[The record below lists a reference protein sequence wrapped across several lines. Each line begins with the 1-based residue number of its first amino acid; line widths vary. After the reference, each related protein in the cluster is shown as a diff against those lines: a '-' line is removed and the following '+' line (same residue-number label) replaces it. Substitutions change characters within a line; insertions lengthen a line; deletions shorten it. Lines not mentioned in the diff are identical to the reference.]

1 VVVVV
6 AAVVPVS
13 GRVFF
18 LKLWSVGQWVLV
30 CSIIGNASY
39 RVTRKMRRFGGC
51 DSVGCGVA
59 WLQVFDNTRS
69 GSHHL
74 NNQNS
79 IYTSCNCLWRAV
91 ATRRFSS
98 RSDHRGCVSNPKL
111 HIHSPRNR
119 VLRLVGTT
127 QWVNFVPYDLCAAR
141 ERPTSAVSS
150 WKLRWR

>member
-1 VVVVV
+1 MVVVV

-18 LKLWSVGQWVLV
+18 KKLWSVGQWVLV

-74 NNQNS
+74 NKSKFNLHELQLFVACCGYETLQLAIVVVFRIRNC
-79 IYTSCNCLWRAV
+79 IYIHPVIGCCGWLAQTSGLTSFR
-91 ATRRFSS
+91 TIS
-98 RSDHRGCVSNPKL
+98 
-111 HIHSPRNR
+111 
-119 VLRLVGTT
+119 VLPGR
-127 QWVNFVPYDLCAAR
+127 
-141 ERPTSAVSS
+141 RPTSAVSS